1 MRHPEQKKP
10 PRRPVLSVITPAYN
24 VEPYL
29 ARCIESVLNQ
39 TLRDLELVVVD
50 DGSTDGSAAIIAEF
64 AARDERVR
72 GFRGPNRGVSHARN
86 VAMQHARGRYFAFLD
101 GDDEWEPGFGQALV
115 RLLDSQPNVAVVT
128 GNALNLGGGVLDG
141 RPVRPWP
148 AEPREIRFVDM
159 IEHED
164 SVFIMSVFRREVYDA
179 IGGFNESL
187 FRSEDYEFWLRAAAA
202 GFTFLTHPEPLGKYR
217 RRAGSLTTD
226 QAGMFEGIMKVLASA
241 RGFRHRARA
250 EELGA
255 IDRQLERL
263 QCEYLLTR
271 AKAAMLRRDFAEARA
286 HFWELYRRGRG
297 LPYAAVSVGL
307 RVAPGLVLNRYR
319 AHLRALER
327 TASAASFPNHDT
339 TGELR
344 GQPGASRSAS

>member
-1 MRHPEQKKP
+1 MRHPESKKLP
-10 PRRPVLSVITPAYN
+10 HQPVLSVITPAYN

-29 ARCIESVLNQ
+29 ARCIESVLSQ

-101 GDDEWEPGFGQALV
+101 GDDEWDPTFAQTLV
-115 RLLDSQPNVAVVT
+115 RVLDKQPNVAVVT

-164 SVFIMSVFRREVYDA
+164 SVFIQSVFRREVYET

-187 FRSEDYEFWLRAAAA
+187 FRSEDYEFWLRAAAG

-217 RRAGSLTTD
+217 RRSGSLTTNQD
-226 QAGMFEGIMKVLASA
+226 GMFEDIMKVLASA

-263 QCEYLLTR
+263 QCEFLLTK
-271 AKAAMLRRDFAEARA
+271 AKAAMLRRDFAEARSR
-286 HFWELYRRGRG
+286 FWELYRRGRG

-307 RVAPGLVLNRYR
+307 RVAPGLVLSRYR
-319 AHLRALER
+319 ARLRALEQ
-327 TASAASFPNHDT
+327 TASPSPFTRPVTASELQ
-339 TGELR
+339 GEA
-344 GQPGASRSAS
+344 GASRSAS

>member
-1 MRHPEQKKP
+1 MRHPEQQP
-10 PRRPVLSVITPAYN
+10 PRQPVLSVITPAYN

-64 AARDERVR
+64 AGRDDRVR

-101 GDDEWEPGFGQALV
+101 GDDEWEPAFAQTLV
-115 RLLDSQPNVAVVT
+115 RLLDKQPNVAVVT

-164 SVFIMSVFRREVYDA
+164 SVFIQSVFRREVYDT
-179 IGGFNESL
+179 IGGFNEAL

-217 RRAGSLTTD
+217 RRSGSLTTNH
-226 QAGMFEGIMKVLASA
+226 AGMFEDIMKVLASA
-241 RGFRHRARA
+241 RGFRNRARA
-250 EELGA
+250 DELGA

-263 QCEYLLTR
+263 QSEYLLSK
-271 AKAAMLRRDFAEARA
+271 AKAAMLRRDFGEARS

-297 LPYAAVSVGL
+297 LPYAAVSLGL

-319 AHLRALER
+319 ARLRALER
-327 TASAASFPNHDT
+327 AGSAVSFSP
-339 TGELR
+339 GEPAGEFQ
-344 GQPGASRSAS
+344 GQPGGSRSPS